1 MDDGARRGYNLGSH
15 KGAGQVRKHS
25 PAVADNH
32 PKRPEVPHG

>member
-1 MDDGARRGYNLGSH
+1 MDDGTRRGYNLGSH
-15 KGAGQVRKHS
+15 KEAGQVRKHS